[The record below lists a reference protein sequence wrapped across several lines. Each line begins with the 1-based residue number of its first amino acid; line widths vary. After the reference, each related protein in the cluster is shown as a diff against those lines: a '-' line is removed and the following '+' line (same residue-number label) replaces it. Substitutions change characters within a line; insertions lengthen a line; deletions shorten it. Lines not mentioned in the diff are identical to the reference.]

1 MASAGASRGDG
12 SARDGDGRG
21 RTPAQWYCYVV
32 GAVLLLVGVAGFFVD
47 ASFDTAGSGDP
58 TAGTGNAD
66 NMLQGDGLLGFEVN
80 GWHNVVHLLS
90 GVVLLALASKRAS
103 AKAAA
108 IGFGVVYGL
117 VAIIGLIN
125 GNDVLGVIPVNAADN
140 VLHVALSLLGLLAGF
155 MSRADDRGRGGDRM
169 GTPERARR
177 DAGAGREGLDGDRD
191 RDFVARGSEAASPSR
206 TVSGRGEGGAARVE
220 PGQGI
225 TGESSEA
232 GDRGLFRDQG
242 SADPAREPRA

>member
-1 MASAGASRGDG
+1 MAPHTGRYTNDV
-12 SARDGDGRG
+12 DRG
-21 RTPAQWYCYVV
+21 RTPAQWYCLLA
-32 GAVLLLVGVAGFFVD
+32 GLGLLLAGIFGFLAD
-47 ASFDTAGSGDP
+47 ATFDTGASG
-58 TAGTGNAD
+58 AD
-66 NMLQGDGLLGFEVN
+66 NDGGNIGGALQGDSFLGFEVN

-90 GVVLLALASKRAS
+90 GVALLALASLRAS
-103 AKAAA
+103 AKIAA
-108 IGFGVVYGL
+108 IAFGLVYGL
-117 VAIIGLIN
+117 VAIIGLAN
-125 GNDVLGVIPVNAADN
+125 GNDVLGLIPVNAADN

-177 DAGAGREGLDGDRD
+177 DAGSGREGLDGDRD

-206 TVSGRGEGGAARVE
+206 TVSGGGEGGAARVE
-220 PGQGI
+220 AGQGI